1 MRRKKKIDV
10 ALIGS
15 NFALKGYLPV
25 LEKIKELN
33 VKIICSKNIFE
44 KKELTKKK
52 NIQLETNWKAI
63 FDSNIQLIILSV
75 PPKVQEKILLYNLRY
90 KKKIFLEK
98 PISTNYELSKKIY
111 DQYKKRGIKFDI
123 NLTYLNHKLF
133 NDLKKIIKSK
143 LLGKILAYDIQWSFL
158 SYDYFNTIKSWKTNE
173 TYGGGIKNIFLT
185 HVLSYC
191 EYLFGDYKIKNFETE
206 KSNNLIKN
214 YKKKIILEIENK
226 KNIRGKAKIFIKKN
240 GTQKH
245 IIKIFFEKGHV
256 LLFTNSKDW
265 TKSFS
270 LEIYKKNNKKK
281 MFKLIKD
288 SKYTDGR
295 CYQIENAIRKFLRPG
310 YKNNMKYCLN
320 AEKNIKKII

>member
-52 NIQLETNWKAI
+52 NIQLEANWKAI

-173 TYGGGIKNIFLT
+173 TYGVKNLSDYELCLSALSTNGSEWSSREKYTNEISNRNLDMQTCRGYKFDRTDNKLIFIDSST
-185 HVLSYC
+185 P
-191 EYLFGDYKIKNFETE
+191 
-206 KSNNLIKN
+206 
-214 YKKKIILEIENK
+214 KKIDSNQSVNTSSTQIDNSASIDSNAPLNRLKDLKELLNDGLISQEQYDNKSTEILND
-226 KNIRGKAKIFIKKN
+226 
-240 GTQKH
+240 
-245 IIKIFFEKGHV
+245 
-256 LLFTNSKDW
+256 L
-265 TKSFS
+265 
-270 LEIYKKNNKKK
+270 
-281 MFKLIKD
+281 
-288 SKYTDGR
+288 
-295 CYQIENAIRKFLRPG
+295 
-310 YKNNMKYCLN
+310 
-320 AEKNIKKII
+320 